1 MKSVEEL
8 RRIRDDV
15 RKTLAMRAGG
25 HRAKI
30 VVGMGTCGIAAGA
43 RETLLAFMEA
53 LEEATVGDVAVTAT
67 GCAGFCDQE
76 PLVDV
81 EVAGQPSVRYGRIN
95 AAAARRIVVE
105 HILGG
110 KKVDSLV
117 IGEGRMNVM

>member
-43 RETLLAFMEA
+43 RETLLAFMTALDEA
-53 LEEATVGDVAVTAT
+53 SVSDVAVTAT

-81 EVAGQPSVRYGRIN
+81 EVPGQPTVRYGRVN
-95 AAAARRIVVE
+95 AAAARRIVTE

-110 KKVDSLV
+110 KKVDALV
-117 IGEGRMNVM
+117 IA

>member
-8 RRIRDDV
+8 KKIRDEV
-15 RKTLAMRAGG
+15 RKNLAMRAGG
-25 HRAKI
+25 HRARI

-43 RETLLAFMEA
+43 RDTLLAFMTA
-53 LEEATVGDVAVTAT
+53 LEASAVSDVAVTAT

-81 EVAGQPSVRYGRIN
+81 EVSGQPPVRYGRVG
-95 AAAARRIVVE
+95 ADDAKRIVAE

-110 KKVDSLV
+110 RKVEALV
-117 IGEGRMNVM
+117 IG